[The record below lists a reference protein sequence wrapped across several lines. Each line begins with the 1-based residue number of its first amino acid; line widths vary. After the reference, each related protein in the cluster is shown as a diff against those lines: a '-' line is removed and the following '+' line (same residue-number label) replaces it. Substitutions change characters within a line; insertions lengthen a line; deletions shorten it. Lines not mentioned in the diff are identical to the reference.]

1 MHWIRYSFNEAW
13 RSLWRQRNSAVLS
26 VLTIGAAILVLG
38 GFLLAGVNLDRAMA
52 RWSAAAEFSIYLRD
66 DITPDQRSAI
76 NRALTE
82 HPSVASRVYVSR
94 EEALTRFTRDFP
106 DLAAGVA
113 GLLQNPLPASIE
125 VRLNPQRSDADAV
138 DRLARQVQASPGVSD
153 VRFDRRWLERL
164 ARIAW
169 AIQWAGWGLGGVL
182 IIAAVLT
189 VATVVRLGLH
199 ARRDEVEIM
208 QLMGAPLGLLRGPLV
223 VEGLIQ
229 GGLGAVLA
237 LGVLFAG
244 FAAGWRQFGPE
255 LSTIVDASLVGF
267 LPTAWSAALVAGGM
281 AVGGLGGLLAA
292 RHVR

>member
-13 RSLWRQRNSAVLS
+13 RSLWRQRHSAVLS

-38 GFLLAGVNLDRAMA
+38 GFLLVGVNLDRAMA

-66 DITPDQRSAI
+66 DITPDERSAI

-94 EEALTRFTRDFP
+94 EAALTRFTRDFP

-113 GLLQNPLPASIE
+113 GLLQHPLPASIE
-125 VRLNPQRSDADAV
+125 VRLNPQRSDADVV

-229 GGLGAVLA
+229 GGLGGVLA
-237 LGVLFAG
+237 LGALLAG
-244 FAAGWRQFGPE
+244 FAAGLRQFGPE

-267 LPTAWSAALVAGGM
+267 LPTALSTALVAGGM

>member
-1 MHWIRYSFNEAW
+1 MHWIRYSFSEAW
-13 RSLWRQRNSAVLS
+13 RSLWRQRGSAFLS

-52 RWSAAAEFSIYLRD
+52 RWSAAAEFSIYLHD
-66 DITPDQRSAI
+66 AVTPDQRGAI
-76 NRALTE
+76 NRVLAE
-82 HPSVASRVYVSR
+82 HQSVASRAYVSR
-94 EEALTRFTRDFP
+94 EAALKRFTRDFP

-113 GLLQNPLPASIE
+113 GLPQNPLPASIE
-125 VRLNPQRSDADAV
+125 VRLNPQRSDASVVDA
-138 DRLARQVQASPGVSD
+138 LARQVQALPGVSD

-164 ARIAW
+164 GRIAW
-169 AIQWAGWGLGGVL
+169 VIQWAGWGLGGVL
-182 IIAAVLT
+182 ILAAVLT

-199 ARRDEVEIM
+199 VRRDEVEIM

-237 LGVLFAG
+237 LGALLLV
-244 FAAGWRQFGPE
+244 FAAGMRQFGPE
-255 LSTIVDASLVGF
+255 LSAIVDASIVGF
-267 LPTAWSAALVAGGM
+267 LPTALWAALVAGGM
-281 AVGGLGGLLAA
+281 AVGGIGGLLAA

>member
-1 MHWIRYSFNEAW
+1 MHWIRYSFTEAW
-13 RSLWRQRNSAVLS
+13 RSLWRQRHSAVLS

-38 GFLLAGVNLDRAMA
+38 GFLLIGVNLDRAMA

-66 DITPDQRSAI
+66 DITPDERSAI

-94 EEALTRFTRDFP
+94 EAALTRFTRDFP

-125 VRLNPQRSDADAV
+125 VRLNPQRSDADVV

-229 GGLGAVLA
+229 GGLGGVLA
-237 LGVLFAG
+237 LGALLAG
-244 FAAGWRQFGPE
+244 FAAGLRQLGPE
-255 LSTIVDASLVGF
+255 LSTIVDTSLVGF

>member
-1 MHWIRYSFNEAW
+1 MHWIRYSFTEAW

-38 GFLLAGVNLDRAMA
+38 GFLLIGVNLDRAMA

-66 DITPDQRSAI
+66 DITPDERSAI

-94 EEALTRFTRDFP
+94 EAALTRFTRDFP

-125 VRLNPQRSDADAV
+125 VRLNPQRSDADVV

-229 GGLGAVLA
+229 GGLGGVLA
-237 LGVLFAG
+237 LGALLAG
-244 FAAGWRQFGPE
+244 FAAGLRQLGPE
-255 LSTIVDASLVGF
+255 LSTIVDPSLVGF
-267 LPTAWSAALVAGGM
+267 LPTALSAALVAGGM